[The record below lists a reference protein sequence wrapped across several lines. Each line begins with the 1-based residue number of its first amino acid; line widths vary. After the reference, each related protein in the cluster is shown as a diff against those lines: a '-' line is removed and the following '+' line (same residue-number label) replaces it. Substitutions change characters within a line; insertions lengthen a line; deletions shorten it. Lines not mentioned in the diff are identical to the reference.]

1 MFVILVMK
9 NTLTLLFVTLMDVNL
24 VTEVKVPT
32 FVRNEARRKIIQ
44 DICLT
49 SWQLLI
55 SFVTFITQL

>member
-49 SWQLLI
+49 S
-55 SFVTFITQL
+55 